1 MDNYQKA
8 ISLLSDLIKTPSY
21 SKEES
26 KTADLIVDFL
36 ECNQVVISRKGNN
49 IWAKNEFFDSSKPT
63 ILLNSHHDTVK
74 PNASYTKDP
83 FEAIEEKG
91 KLYGLGS
98 NDAGGP
104 LASLIAVFLHFHK
117 GEGLKYN
124 LILTATAEEEI
135 SGKGGIES
143 LIPELPQIDFA
154 IVGEPTQM
162 HMAVAEKGLM
172 VLDCT
177 TKGEAGH
184 AARDEGENA
193 IYKALK
199 DIEWFKNF
207 SFPMVSDSL
216 GPVKMS
222 VTQIN
227 AGSQHNVVPDECH
240 FVVDVRTTDAYSNEA
255 TLAIIK
261 QNVACNVNAR
271 STRLNPSGIAL
282 DHAIVK
288 AGLALG
294 RRTYGSPTL
303 SDQALMP
310 FPSLKIGPGDS
321 ARSHTADEYIELKEI
336 EEGIELYIKLLKA
349 II

>member
-1 MDNYQKA
+1 M
-8 ISLLSDLIKTPSY
+8 
-21 SKEES
+21 
-26 KTADLIVDFL
+26 
-36 ECNQVVISRKGNN
+36 
-49 IWAKNEFFDSSKPT
+49 
-63 ILLNSHHDTVK
+63 
-74 PNASYTKDP
+74 
-83 FEAIEEKG
+83 
-91 KLYGLGS
+91 
-98 NDAGGP
+98 
-104 LASLIAVFLHFHK
+104 
-117 GEGLKYN
+117 
-124 LILTATAEEEI
+124 
-135 SGKGGIES
+135 
-143 LIPELPQIDFA
+143 
-154 IVGEPTQM
+154 
-162 HMAVAEKGLM
+162 
-172 VLDCT
+172 
-177 TKGEAGH
+177 
-184 AARDEGENA
+184 
-193 IYKALK
+193 
-199 DIEWFKNF
+199 
-207 SFPMVSDSL
+207 
-216 GPVKMS
+216 
-222 VTQIN
+222 
-227 AGSQHNVVPDECH
+227 PDECH